1 LQWNQPDPWIGCERP
16 AREAVEPM
24 QASRAGSS
32 TMRVK
37 NHWFRNERPKAVADI
52 AGAVAFIV
60 WRGAQQVLRNMR
72 RADFDIET
80 GPKYFDFLSEWLIF
94 LVQCADRTA
103 FERLG
108 EARIEFTTVL
118 ANRVGEIFADNRN
131 DLLGDASAAEIKDRF
146 IDLLNLRLS
155 DYADFE
161 RIDYGCL
168 RYLAGQLAHVVG
180 PRDTVWVH
188 DQVME
193 IEAPQALEWV
203 ERGIGGLLDESPRRG
218 SRSECVSGE

>member
-1 LQWNQPDPWIGCERP
+1 
-16 AREAVEPM
+16 M
-24 QASRAGSS
+24 QTIEAGSKA
-32 TMRVK
+32 MRIK
-37 NHWFRNERPKAVADI
+37 SHWFKSERPKAVAEI

-60 WRGAQQVLRNMR
+60 WRVAQQVLRNMR
-72 RADFDIET
+72 RADFEINA
-80 GPKYFDFLSEWLIF
+80 GPQYFDFLAEWLIF
-94 LVQCADRTA
+94 LVQGADRVA

-108 EARIEFTTVL
+108 EARVEFTTVL
-118 ANRVGEIFADNRN
+118 ANRVGEMLADNRS
-131 DLLGDASAAEIKDRF
+131 DLLADADVAEIKERF

-168 RYLAGQLAHVVG
+168 RFLAGQLAHVVG

-193 IEAPQALEWV
+193 IEAPQAVELV
-203 ERGIGGLLDESPRRG
+203 ERGIDGLLDDAPRQRTPQE
-218 SRSECVSGE
+218 RVSGE